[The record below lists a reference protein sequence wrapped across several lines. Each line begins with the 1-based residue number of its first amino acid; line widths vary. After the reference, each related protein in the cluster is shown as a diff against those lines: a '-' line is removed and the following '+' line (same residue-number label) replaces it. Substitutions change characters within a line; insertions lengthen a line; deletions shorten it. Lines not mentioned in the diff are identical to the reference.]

1 MRSSQLAVRPV
12 RTGFTLIEL
21 LVVIAII
28 SILASILFPTFSKA
42 REKARAISCMSN
54 EKQLGL
60 AFFQYVQDYDESM
73 PNATDGTPGANRLGG
88 WNFFISF
95 PANTE
100 AAGQGYDVS
109 QGGVYPYVK
118 NRQVYVC
125 PDDSQ
130 GRTAGDSY
138 SANSCLFG
146 AQAAGFEAGKSLAA
160 FDNVSSYMMICE
172 EASADP
178 IRDGT
183 DDGYMLYPS
192 NVFSQRH
199 TGGENLTFIDGHA
212 KWYRAE
218 VIISNNFQTGGVGG
232 PCP

>member
-1 MRSSQLAVRPV
+1 MTSQFAVRPV

-73 PNATDGTPGANRLGG
+73 PNCTDSGPGAGKLGG
-88 WNFFISF
+88 WNYFASF
-95 PANTE
+95 PANT
-100 AAGQGYDVS
+100 APAGQGFDVS
-109 QGGVYPYVK
+109 LGGIYPYVK

-125 PDDSQ
+125 PDDSE
-130 GRTAGDSY
+130 GRLSGNSY
-138 SANSCLFG
+138 AANSCMFG
-146 AQAAGFEAGKSLAA
+146 PMAGIEPGKSLAA
-160 FDNVSSYMMICE
+160 FDNVSSYMMLCE
-172 EASADP
+172 EASYDP
-178 IRDGT
+178 GRNGT